1 MSKELEALER
11 LCVSAR
17 VSGLY
22 HEQDRELIVKTI
34 QRLESIDNAKPSE
47 ALECLEELGKYKLKQ
62 GCLVEDLT
70 VYDTIKQALIQ
81 MERCLGARRNYKAL
95 EQMYQLV
102 KYSKAPM
109 KAALWVTNI
118 DGKIEQRVIV
128 EKKDYDIKSE
138 KEQAWEY
145 MKEVFKTSS
154 TYTNKLKDSLE
165 YGWIT
170 QEKYDFI
177 MEMLE

>member
-1 MSKELEALER
+1 MIKELEVLET
-11 LCVSAR
+11 LK
-17 VSGLY
+17 
-22 HEQDRELIVKTI
+22 DMLIGNGVNGNITDY
-34 QRLESIDNAKPSE
+34 IDNLILP
-47 ALECLEELGKYKLKQ
+47 
-62 GCLVEDLT
+62 
-70 VYDTIKQALIQ
+70 IKQALIQ
-81 MERCLGARRNYKAL
+81 MEKCLGARRNEKAL

-165 YGWIT
+165 CGWIT